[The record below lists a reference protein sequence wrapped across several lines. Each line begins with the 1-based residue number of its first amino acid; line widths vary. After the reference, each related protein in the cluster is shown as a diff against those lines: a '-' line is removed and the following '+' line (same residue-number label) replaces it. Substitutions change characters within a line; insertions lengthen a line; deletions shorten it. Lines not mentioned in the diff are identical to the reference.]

1 MLAHQFCQRHI
12 GLFSNRSQLGVA
24 APIAQELLSVLVP
37 QSANKCVSP
46 LLFDQPIPIAVTAI
60 QTDFANI
67 LSSKLILFIAE
78 VVMLGFL
85 LLMAVFRSLLIHLVA
100 S

>member
-37 QSANKCVSP
+37 QSADERVSP
-46 LLFDQPIPIAVTAI
+46 LLFDPPILIAMTAI
-60 QTDFANI
+60 RTGPHCL
-67 LSSKLILFIAE
+67 LSFLVKQPATCSFTLAIA
-78 VVMLGFL
+78 
-85 LLMAVFRSLLIHLVA
+85 R
-100 S
+100 